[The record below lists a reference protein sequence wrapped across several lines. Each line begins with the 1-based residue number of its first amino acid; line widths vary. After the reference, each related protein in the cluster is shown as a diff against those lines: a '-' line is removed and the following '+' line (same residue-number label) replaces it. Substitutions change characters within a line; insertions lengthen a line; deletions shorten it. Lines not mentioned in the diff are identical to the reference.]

1 MPWPEISIVSSRL
14 EFVTLAMSESTN
26 IRVLCR
32 RFRVCPTTAYKW
44 IRRSERDGP
53 TGLEDQSRRPHY
65 SPKRS
70 HKNIESQILAVR
82 DQHPNWGGRKIQDI
96 LLKKGISSVPGPS
109 TITEILKRNGRLDP
123 AQSEKTKPGAASRR
137 KSQTPYGKWTSRVTF
152 PSGKGG
158 VTR

>member
-1 MPWPEISIVSSRL
+1 MNRPGLAGESISWEYLESRPEVSIVSSRL

-70 HKNIESQILAVR
+70 PKNIESQILAVR
-82 DQHPNWGGRKIQDI
+82 DQHPSWGGRKIQDTVLQVRPTIYTII
-96 LLKKGISSVPGPS
+96 LEVLRD
-109 TITEILKRNGRLDP
+109 LHML
-123 AQSEKTKPGAASRR
+123 AQFEKM
-137 KSQTPYGKWTSRVTF
+137 QLVI
-152 PSGKGG
+152 
-158 VTR
+158 VHI